1 MANIIKNKSAKTAK
15 NVAIIMDGN
24 GRRAISNSLNI
35 SKGHSRGVEIVRD
48 IVEESVNQK
57 VLSLTLYAFSSEN
70 WSRPKPEIDAIK
82 KLIVKAINDQVPD
95 LINQKVRLKFFGNLD
110 DFGNKILSKIA
121 EAENATDLENSV
133 LDLNIALGYGGRQDI
148 VNITK
153 DISKEVLSNNIDID
167 EIDEDLIS
175 KVSCCPVEEIDLLIR
190 TGGDK
195 RISNFLLYQIAYTE
209 INFIDKYWPDFKK
222 EDFINCLDNFKKVS
236 RRFGKRI

>member
-24 GRRAISNSLNI
+24 GRWAISNSLNI

-153 DISKEVLSNNIDID
+153 DISKEVISNNIDID